1 VHRLLDYVSFAYEG
15 RPGGQRRRRCF
26 YAVHR
31 KLCCGAGCCSY
42 IARVALPIPL
52 APFKVVTVV
61 GDLRLR
67 IDQIKD
73 GGQSWYMAHADIP
86 VQVVNSG
93 ARIGRILGYRLRV
106 SYPSLPIEGAYETFS
121 TVFVADQR
129 ALITGGLK
137 AAIIDFWTPFSIL
150 PKAAVHQHIV
160 FNQRWDDP
168 VVAETIRFTLQQAR
182 DGQEGWVDVGSW
194 ESDIDIES
202 FDAMVRGSTFS
213 VSPEGIPG
221 NVVEIQPADLYNH
234 LKPARR
240 LPDRNLNDKVSRCV
254 KLTGNHR
261 YRKKGGG

>member
-1 VHRLLDYVSFAYEG
+1 MRHVLAASGGSVASTLSIASFA
-15 RPGGQRRRRCF
+15 
-26 YAVHR
+26 
-31 KLCCGAGCCSY
+31 
-42 IARVALPIPL
+42 VALVAVAISLVSLYRSQL
-52 APFKVVTVV
+52 APFRVVTVV

-67 IDQIKD
+67 IDRIKD
-73 GGQSWYMAHADIP
+73 SGQSWYMVHADIP

-121 TVFVADQR
+121 AAFVADQR
-129 ALITGGLK
+129 ALMTGGLK

-160 FNQRWDDP
+160 FNRRWDDP
-168 VVAETIRFTLQQAR
+168 VVAEKIRFTLQQAR
-182 DGQEGWVDVGSW
+182 DGQEGWADVGSW
-194 ESDIDIES
+194 ELDIDVES
-202 FDAMVRGSTFS
+202 FAEMVRGSTYG

-221 NVVEIQPADLYNH
+221 DVVEIQPADLYSY

-240 LPDRNLNDKVSRCV
+240 LPSRNLNDKISRFV

-261 YRKKGGG
+261 DRKKGGG